1 MYQRFKEQVKA
12 LFDLMMESAENIKMF
27 CWLYPFTNRDAFLF
41 WHVVSAYAE
50 SLIDDITMLNAAL
63 TVVDQNP
70 LGSAVTEVRSRST
83 EPLPQRIGLRNPEIQ
98 CRCGANESRK
108 SEKILAFAM

>member
-1 MYQRFKEQVKA
+1 VLVDVHLYLKDVIKDLKEQVKA

-83 EPLPQRIGLRNPEIQ
+83 EPLPQKNWALKP
-98 CRCGANESRK
+98 
-108 SEKILAFAM
+108 

>member
-1 MYQRFKEQVKA
+1 MLSRFKEQVKA

-27 CWLYPFTNRDAFLF
+27 CCQVIPFTNRDASFCMWF
-41 WHVVSAYAE
+41 SAAE

-70 LGSAVTEVRSRST
+70 LGSAGYGSSFPIDRTFT
-83 EPLPQRIGLRNPEIQ
+83 
-98 CRCGANESRK
+98 K
-108 SEKILAFAM
+108 SWAETLKYNAVAGK